1 MDAEAAFDGFIESG
15 GIKYEK
21 AVECLPASR
30 NKVKADL
37 TRPLSAAALAVLDK
51 TPRIAGSDFV
61 FSSDGRRLGGMTR
74 RKREIDEA
82 SGVTGWMLHDLRRTA
97 RSLMSRAG
105 VPSEHAE
112 RTLGHTIRG
121 VEGVYD
127 RHSYREEMRLAYEKL
142 AALINQIVNPVA
154 NVVSLVEA
162 RS

>member
-1 MDAEAAFDGFIESG
+1 
-15 GIKYEK
+15 
-21 AVECLPASR
+21 LPASR
-30 NKVKADL
+30 NKTKNDL
-37 TRPLSAAALAVLDK
+37 TRPLSAAALAVLSK
-51 TPRIAGSDFV
+51 VPRIAGSDFV
-61 FSSDGRRLGGMTR
+61 FSAGGRRLGGMTR

-127 RHSYREEMRLAYEKL
+127 RHSYRAEMLIAYEKL
-142 AALINQIVNPVA
+142 ATLIGQIVDPQP
-154 NVVSLVEA
+154 NVIAMA
-162 RS
+162 R